1 MITTKGMR
9 AFRANGLTLSAIAAV
24 GAFVGLLGW
33 AVEHTSYDTWGG
45 VLVATVLVLAS
56 LPLVIW
62 LARKEDDPRVAR
74 LLPWALLLKLGAAL
88 ARLAVAFGVYDGVAD
103 ASTYHTAG
111 EMLAPMYRRGDF
123 SGDVGSF
130 IGTGFLKALTGVV
143 YTVTGST
150 RLGGFV
156 VFSWMGFWGLYLFYK
171 AFCLACPEGDRWRY
185 ALLVFLL
192 PSLLFWPSSIG
203 KEAWMTLTLGLAAY
217 GAARILTRSRGG
229 FLTLILGLAGTVVV
243 RPHVSAILMVSL
255 VAAYLLRRPPAGPSL
270 LNPVAKL
277 VGVLVLGLALVLVV
291 GQTKQLFG
299 VKDSFD
305 AEAVSKVLERAQGQ
319 TSEGGSSF
327 NTKGSTDLS
336 PSRFPSAL
344 VSVVFRPF
352 PWEARNPLA
361 FLASFEGSLLL
372 GLFVASRRRVVGA
385 IRSVLR
391 TPYVVLCLCYS
402 VLFVYGFSSFANFGV
417 LTRQRVQVF
426 PFLLVLLAL
435 PPFYRKDEG
444 WRGLLADERAVE
456 QQTLQPPASRGR

>member
-1 MITTKGMR
+1 MIATRGAR
-9 AFRANGLTLSAIAAV
+9 AFRPYGLTLPAIVAV

-56 LPLVIW
+56 LPPVLW
-62 LARKEDDPRVAR
+62 LARKEEDARVAR

-103 ASTYHTAG
+103 ASTYHAAG
-111 EMLAPMYRRGDF
+111 TMLAPMYRRGDF
-123 SGDVGSF
+123 SGDVGRF
-130 IGTGFLKALTGVV
+130 IGTGFLKTLTGVI
-143 YTVTGST
+143 YAVTGAT

-156 VFSWMGFWGLYLFYK
+156 VFSWMGFWGLYLFYR

-217 GAARILTRSRGG
+217 GSARILTRSQGG
-229 FLTLILGLAGTVVV
+229 FAVLIAGLAGTVAV

-255 VAAYLLRRPPAGPSL
+255 VAAYLLRRPPSGASL
-270 LNPVAKL
+270 LAPVAKL
-277 VGVLVLGLALVLVV
+277 AGVAVLGLALVLVV
-291 GQTKQLFG
+291 GQTKVLFG
-299 VKDSFD
+299 VKDNFN
-305 AEAVSKVLERAQGQ
+305 AEAVSQVLQRARSQ
-319 TSEGGSSF
+319 TSEGGSGF
-327 NTKGSTDLS
+327 NASKSTDLS

-361 FLASFEGSLLL
+361 FIASLEGTVLLS
-372 GLFVASRRRVVGA
+372 LFVAGRSRVVGA

-391 TPYVVLCLCYS
+391 TPYVVLCVCYS

-435 PPFYRKDEG
+435 PPFSRKEQG
-444 WRGLLADERAVE
+444 WRALLAEERRAQEADVAV
-456 QQTLQPPASRGR
+456 RRRW